1 MMKRIYRIT
10 ILSAILAFS
19 ACKKESD
26 ETLPVNKVDK
36 LDDIGILGEWEI
48 ESRSINGI
56 DDMLPICCEFLDF
69 QTGSNMEDLNGNV
82 RYLEIDR
89 DIAGKF
95 EIDQANMTIEFIFE
109 DYNYSSKLEIKDNVM
124 HLTYSNE
131 GLVIEDA
138 WVRVK

>member
-1 MMKRIYRIT
+1 MNRIYRIT
-10 ILSAILAFS
+10 ILSAIVAFS
-19 ACKKESD
+19 SCKKED
-26 ETLPVNKVDK
+26 NEPLPVNKVDK
-36 LDDIGILGEWEI
+36 LDEIGILGEWEI
-48 ESRSINGI
+48 ESRVINGI

-69 QTGSNMEDLNGNV
+69 QTGSNKDDFNGNM
-82 RYLEIDR
+82 RYAEIDR

-109 DYNYSSKLEIKDNVM
+109 DYNYPSNLEIKDNVM